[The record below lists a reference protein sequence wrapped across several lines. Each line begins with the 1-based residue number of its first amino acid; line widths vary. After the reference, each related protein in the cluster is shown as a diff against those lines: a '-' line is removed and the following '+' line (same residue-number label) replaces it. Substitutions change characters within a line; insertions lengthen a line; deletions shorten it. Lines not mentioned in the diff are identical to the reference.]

1 MLHPLLHTGTTPP
14 SSGHTLLHTGTTP
27 PSSGH
32 TLLHTGTT
40 PPSSGHTLL
49 HTGTTPPSSGHTLL
63 HTGTTPPSSGHT
75 LDVLLITIPVF
86 NMYSTSIPGLW
97 ENMPECSIQG
107 VGRDKT
113 ALLSETEP
121 VIIRVEWFCLYLS
134 TPPSIP
140 ASHFSNS
147 FPLPRCILYA
157 PFLLHTLFHTSSSS
171 STLHLL
177 PSHSLSPY
185 SQYHFQMAYVPAT
198 TPRTEPCQSSRHH
211 WPCCTGSVEWP
222 GEERTYC
229 NYFSYSISTSLHTFT
244 CVHT

>member
-1 MLHPLLHTGTTPP
+1 MLHPLLHTGTTPPSSGHTLLHTGITPP

-32 TLLHTGTT
+32 TLLHTGI
-40 PPSSGHTLL
+40 
-49 HTGTTPPSSGHTLL
+49 
-63 HTGTTPPSSGHT
+63 TPPSSGHT

-121 VIIRVEWFCLYLS
+121 VIIRVEWFCLYLY

-171 STLHLL
+171 SSTLHLL
-177 PSHSLSPY
+177 LTLTLTLFTDSFPNGVCPSDHTSY
-185 SQYHFQMAYVPAT
+185 
-198 TPRTEPCQSSRHH
+198 RTMPKLQ
-211 WPCCTGSVEWP
+211 
-222 GEERTYC
+222 
-229 NYFSYSISTSLHTFT
+229 TSLA
-244 CVHT
+244 VLYW